1 MRALFYRHGKKL
13 NSTRLPVLPGIAY
26 DVTLKDDTSVLQPD
40 IVLKWT
46 PPAEPYNFNYV
57 YIEEFARY
65 YWISNWTYSERCW
78 VASCSVDVLG
88 SYRTQIGNSSRYV
101 LRSASQHDPRV
112 LDTLYPAISDETN
125 YVVSKSS
132 KLSSTPAT
140 GGCYVLSVTGANNT
154 LSTGGAGYY
163 KCTQAQVQSIIHD
176 VYDAMSGIINNTSSI
191 TDVQTALTWLGEA
204 TLRTTSNLAEYING
218 LMWMPFDVDASASDV
233 NVWLGYVNGGTGK
246 AITNPVWQDIV
257 EFNLYSD
264 APDAFSGDDWENLPP
279 YANYV
284 LDFMPFGVIPLDP
297 VRVYTNA
304 GRILCR
310 IRCDVV
316 TGLATLKVYVR
327 PYDPLGENE
336 DEYLIATRSAQLGV
350 PIAMGG
356 QSINYQGAISGALSG
371 IAGAAMAATPEG
383 AGFALLAGIGEAG
396 KSLMPEAQSAGHTGG
411 IAGISSTA
419 KIYINKLAHVPL
431 DVADNGRPLCDTV
444 QINTLS
450 GYVQCADGHMI
461 IAGATDGELEQ
472 LEQYLTGGFFYE

>member
-1 MRALFYRHGKKL
+1 MRALFFNFGKKV
-13 NSTRLPVLPGIAY
+13 NSTRIPNLPGIAY
-26 DVTLKDDTSVLQPD
+26 DITLKDDTSLLQPD

-46 PPAEPYNFNYV
+46 GSGSPVQFNYV
-57 YIEEFARY
+57 YIQDFSRM

-88 SYRTQIGNSSRYV
+88 SYRTQIGNSTKYV
-101 LRSASQHDPRV
+101 LRAASRHDPRV
-112 LDTLYPAISDETN
+112 LDTLYPAIAEETD
-125 YVVSKSS
+125 YIVSKSS
-132 KLSSTPAT
+132 KLSSSPDS
-140 GGCYVLSVTGANNT
+140 GGCYVLSVTGADNT
-154 LSTGGAGYY
+154 LSTGGSGYY
-163 KCTQAQVQSIIHD
+163 KCTQAQVQAIVHD
-176 VYDAMSGIINNTSSI
+176 VYDAMDAIITNRSSV
-191 TDVQTALTWLGEA
+191 TDVMSALEWLGDA
-204 TLRTTSNLAEYING
+204 TMRTTSNLAQYING
-218 LMWMPFDVDASASDV
+218 LMWMPFDVDSGNSDV
-233 NVWLGYVNGGTGK
+233 DVWLGYVKGGTGK

-264 APDAFSGDDWENLPP
+264 ASAAFSGDDWENLPP
-279 YANYV
+279 YCNYV

-297 VRVYTNA
+297 VRVYANA

-316 TGLATLKVYVR
+316 TGLATLKIYVR

-371 IAGAAMAATPEG
+371 IAGAALSATPEG

-396 KSLMPEAQSAGHTGG
+396 KSLMPEAQTAGHTGG
-411 IAGISSTA
+411 IAGISATA

-431 DVADNGRPLCDTV
+431 DVTDNGRPLCRDT
-444 QINTLS
+444 QINELS
-450 GYVQCADGHMI
+450 GFVQCADGHLI

-472 LEQYLTGGFFYE
+472 LSDFLTGGFFYE

>member
-1 MRALFYRHGKKL
+1 MRANFYMFPKRM
-13 NSTRLPVLPGIAY
+13 NSTLIPTGSGTRY
-26 DVTLKDDTSVLQPD
+26 DVTLKDDTTVLQPD

-46 PPAEPYNFNYV
+46 GSGSPTSYNYV
-57 YIEEFARY
+57 YIPDFMRY

-78 VASCSVDVLG
+78 VASCSVDVLA
-88 SYRTQIGNSSRYV
+88 SYKTYIGLSEKYV
-101 LRSASQHDPRV
+101 LRSASRHDPRV

-125 YVVSKSS
+125 YVVPKSS
-132 KLSSTPAT
+132 KLSSSPAT
-140 GGCYVLSVTGANNT
+140 GGCYVLSVTGADNT
-154 LSTGGAGYY
+154 LSIGGAGYY
-163 KCTQAQVQSIIHD
+163 KCTQAQIQTIIHD
-176 VYDAMSGIINNTSSI
+176 VYNAMNGIINDTSSI
-191 TDVQTALTWLGEA
+191 TDVQTALAWLGKSTA
-204 TLRTTSNLAEYING
+204 RVTSNLAEYING
-218 LMWMPFDVDASASDV
+218 LMWMPFDVDASQNDV
-233 NVWLGYVNGGTGK
+233 TVWMGFVNGGTGK

-264 APDAFSGDDWENLPP
+264 APAAFSGDDWENLPP

-411 IAGISSTA
+411 IAGISATA

-431 DVADNGRPLCDTV
+431 DVADNGRPLCETV
-444 QINTLS
+444 QISLLS
-450 GYVQCADGHMI
+450 GYVQCADGHLDI
-461 IAGATDGELEQ
+461 SCTDGELEQ